1 MLELELGD
9 DQIAMTM
16 SYDEDK
22 MCVRL
27 EFLSSTPIS
36 AEDLL
41 DMLDELVSKHLAK
54 PEEIYEEGI
63 VQQRVFNWLI

>member
-1 MLELELGD
+1 MIELELGE

-36 AEDLL
+36 AEELL
-41 DMLDELVSKHLAK
+41 DMLDELVGKHLAN
-54 PEEIYEEGI
+54 PESVYEEGI
-63 VQQRVFNWLI
+63 VQSRIFN